1 MKQVFNCFLKTLSPI
16 HIGCDEV
23 YEPMGFVVD
32 ENKNELTAFDPI
44 SLISQMNDSD
54 KKRFS
59 EICSRGSVESILEI
73 YKFLKRRPASGKEV
87 QLCSGF
93 VEHYNKTLSIPAN
106 DKRKIQQ
113 ELNNFAISRTSF
125 LSAYDRPYIPGSS
138 LKGSLRTAYLNGLAA
153 KTKVHL
159 RDKADKQASKGL
171 EATLLNYE
179 KSKIETDPFR
189 LIKVSDFTPVG
200 AVQTK
205 ILYAVNIKKKSGNEA
220 KGPFQ
225 VLETILPGNV
235 FMGNI
240 VVDEPLSAW
249 VINKPI
255 KLDGL
260 LESSRTFYSREHKRE
275 QRELK
280 NAGISSGNAFFG
292 KDSIPIRIGRH
303 SGAESVTI
311 EGHRDIKIMGGKGKG
326 SSFKDHATTLWL
338 ASEQSKPQ
346 TVTNCKPFGWAEL
359 CEISPAMEQDF
370 DKAEKEWRDK
380 ENRLIKK
387 LSLSDNAPR
396 VNTREFEV
404 IDSVPPPP
412 DFVIWENVYLTWS
425 PGDGIITA
433 TSEGKKA
440 SVKGKEIVP
449 EPLKNSLFGKKKRA
463 TAGKVKV
470 EPVGNG
476 YRIVEIL

>member
-23 YEPMGFVVD
+23 YEPMGFVVN

-59 EICSRGSVESILEI
+59 EICSRGTVESILEI
-73 YKFLKRRPASGKEV
+73 YKFLRRRPASGKAV
-87 QLCSGF
+87 QLCLGF

-106 DKRKIQQ
+106 EKRKIQQ

-125 LSAYDRPYIPGSS
+125 LSADDRPYIPGSS
-138 LKGSLRTAYLNGLAA
+138 LKGSLRTAYLNGSAA

-159 RDKADKQASKGL
+159 RDKTDKQASKEL
-171 EATLLNYE
+171 EAKLLNHE

-205 ILYAVNIKKKSGNEA
+205 IVYAVNIKKKSGNEA

-240 VVDEPLSAW
+240 VVDEPLSAR

-255 KLDGL
+255 KLEGL
-260 LESSRTFYSREHKRE
+260 LESSSTFYSREHKRE

-280 NAGISSGNAFFG
+280 NAGISSDNAFFC
-292 KDSIPIRIGRH
+292 KDNIPIRIGRH

-311 EGHRDIKIMGGKGKG
+311 EGHRDIKIMGGKGKN

-380 ENRLIKK
+380 QNGLIKK

-396 VNTREFEV
+396 GNAREVEV
-404 IDSVPPPP
+404 IDPVPPPP
-412 DFVIWENVYLTWS
+412 DFVIWENVHLAWS

-433 TSEGKKA
+433 TSGGKKA
-440 SVKGKEIVP
+440 TVKGKEIVP
-449 EPLKNSLFGKKKRA
+449 EQLKNSLFGKKKRA